1 MISIRLVLAA
11 LLWAGLAL
19 FLFELCWYFLE
30 KKLALLKNLPQ
41 QILEETGFSY
51 FVSRFVMQLAFIV
64 VVPTVVYSWF
74 YVLVPFYGIRAGI
87 AMAVFL
93 FILGIVPFSMTV
105 LMRVKL
111 PLAFMLFQMAGY
123 LLKIIIVYAI
133 IAYLYIL

>member
-1 MISIRLVLAA
+1 MISIGLLLAA
-11 LLWAGLAL
+11 ILWAGLAL
-19 FLFELCWYFLE
+19 LLFELCWYVLE
-30 KKLALLKNLPQ
+30 KKLALLKNMPQ
-41 QILEETGFSY
+41 QILEETGISY

-74 YVLVPFYGIRAGI
+74 YVLVPFYGTRAGI

-93 FILGIVPFSMTV
+93 FVLGIVPFSMTV

-111 PLAFMLFQMAGY
+111 PLSFMLFQMAGY